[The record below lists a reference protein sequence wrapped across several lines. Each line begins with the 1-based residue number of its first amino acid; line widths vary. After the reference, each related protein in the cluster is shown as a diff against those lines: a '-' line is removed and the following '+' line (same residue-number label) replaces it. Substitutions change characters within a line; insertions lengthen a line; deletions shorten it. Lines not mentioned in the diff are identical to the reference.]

1 MTLFDVSDLENITF
15 DPNTTYLRVT
25 TGFRTEFLPTPS
37 EDVLFD
43 DAKEKSEI
51 LELEGVKIPV
61 IGYDHL
67 VQLKI
72 MTNRLKDKADV
83 EEFLKRHRSDRNKN
97 FGFDNK

>member
-1 MTLFDVSDLENITF
+1 LIPTQPTSVSQQVLEQNF
-15 DPNTTYLRVT
+15 YLPLV
-25 TGFRTEFLPTPS
+25 
-37 EDVLFD
+37 
-43 DAKEKSEI
+43 KEKSEI

-67 VQLKI
+67 VQLKM

-97 FGFDNK
+97 SGFDNK